1 MENRGLTAKG
11 ALNLSPQRQSH
22 DPPPPRKVRPAASH
36 AEAAAG
42 RDPGPRAGIPD
53 GRAWEPPRERLR
65 LDGAEGA
72 WPCECRRRGEERRG
86 AWRGPEWRSLEQCLE
101 QHLPPADLREVKRI
115 LYGKETRKLELPS
128 RALEAASE
136 GDFELQGHIFEAA
149 KEQLRPPRVV
159 RVGLVQNRIPLPAGA
174 PVAKQV
180 AALHRRIEVIVD
192 VAAMCGVNIICF
204 QEAWT
209 MPFAFCTR
217 EKLPWTEFAESAEDG
232 PTTRFCQ
239 KLAKKHNM
247 VIVSPILERD
257 GEHGDVLWN
266 TAVVVSD
273 SGAVL
278 GKTRKN
284 HIPRVGDFNESTY
297 YMEGNLG
304 HPVFQTR
311 FGRIAVNICYGRHHP
326 LNWLMYS
333 INGAEVIFNPSA
345 TIGTLS
351 ESLWPI
357 EARNAAIANH
367 CFTCAINRVGEEHF
381 PNEFTSG
388 DGKKAHQ
395 DFGYFYGSSYV
406 AAPDGSRTPG
416 LSRNRDG
423 LLVAELDLNLCRQTS
438 DIWSFKMTGRYE
450 MYAQELA
457 KAVKPDYRPNVVQE

>member
-1 MENRGLTAKG
+1 MPTMGSWVYIMVELAIAVLAILGNVLVCWAVW
-11 ALNLSPQRQSH
+11 LNSNLQNVTNYFVVSL
-22 DPPPPRKVRPAASH
+22 
-36 AEAAAG
+36 AAADIAVG
-42 RDPGPRAGIPD
+42 VLAIPFAITISTGFCAACHNCLFFACFVLVLTQSSIFSLLAIAID
-53 GRAWEPPRERLR
+53 RYIAIRIPLRKLDLPGRAF
-65 LDGAEGA
+65 
-72 WPCECRRRGEERRG
+72 
-86 AWRGPEWRSLEQCLE
+86 
-101 QHLPPADLREVKRI
+101 
-115 LYGKETRKLELPS
+115 
-128 RALEAASE
+128 EAASE
-136 GDFELQGHIFEAA
+136 GDFELQGYAFEAA
-149 KEQLRPPRVV
+149 KEQLRPPRTM
-159 RVGLVQNRIPLPAGA
+159 RVGLVQNRTPLPADA

-180 AALHRRIEVIVD
+180 TALHRRIEAIAE

-239 KLAKKHNM
+239 KLAKKHDM
-247 VIVSPILERD
+247 VVVSPILERD
-257 GEHGDVLWN
+257 REHGDILWN
-266 TAVVVSD
+266 TAVVISN

-304 HPVFQTR
+304 HPVFQTQ

-333 INGAEVIFNPSA
+333 INGAEIIFNPSA
-345 TIGTLS
+345 TIGALS

-367 CFTCAINRVGEEHF
+367 CFTCAINRVGQEHF

-406 AAPDGSRTPG
+406 AGPDSSRTPG

-423 LLVAELDLNLCRQTS
+423 LLVAELDLNLCRQVN
-438 DIWSFKMTGRYE
+438 DIWNFKMTGRYE
-450 MYAQELA
+450 MYARELA
-457 KAVKPDYRPNVVQE
+457 EAIKPNYSPNIVKE